1 MEKPI
6 SDLRQTFQ
14 QELSKASTSADV
26 EALRIRYLGR
36 KSPVQD
42 LMKGLKDCAPA
53 QIPQAGKLIN
63 DLKCEIS
70 SAIEEKASE
79 LTSKELNTRIACEK
93 IDVTFPGR
101 KNFLGKKHPISQMQD
116 EITDVLK
123 GMGFSIQI
131 SPEIESEFYNYWG
144 LNFPPDHPAL
154 DMQDTFYIS
163 DDTLLR
169 SHTTNIQQR
178 IMEKHNPPIRIASP
192 GKCYRNETITSRSHV
207 LFHQIDVLYIDTD
220 VTMADLLS
228 TLEEFYS
235 KLFHQSITMRTRA
248 SYFPFVE
255 PGIEVDIKC
264 TACDGAGCR
273 LCKNTGWL
281 EVCGA
286 GMVHPE
292 VLKQGGIDPET
303 HSGFAWGGGVERL
316 FMLRHGV
323 TDIRQFTDNNL
334 RFLEQF

>member
-1 MEKPI
+1 MELI
-6 SDLRQTFQ
+6 SNLRHQFQ
-14 QELSKASTSADV
+14 SDLSKASTSHDV

-42 LMKGLKDCAPA
+42 LMKSLKDFSEEERPK
-53 QIPQAGKLIN
+53 AGKLIN
-63 DLKCEIS
+63 ELKEEIAA
-70 SAIEEKASE
+70 AIEERAKQFYDIE
-79 LTSKELNTRIACEK
+79 LEERLKIES
-93 IDVTFPGR
+93 IDVTEPGR
-101 KNFLGKKHPISQMQD
+101 KRFLGRAHPLSQMID

-123 GMGFSIQI
+123 EMGFSIQL

-154 DMQDTFYIS
+154 DMQDTFYINK
-163 DDTLLR
+163 DLLLR

-178 IMEKHNPPIRIASP
+178 IMESHTPPIRIASP

-207 LFHQIDVLYIDTD
+207 LFHQIDVFHVDKG
-220 VTMADLLS
+220 VTMADLLA
-228 TLEEFYS
+228 TLETFYT
-235 KLFHQSITMRTRA
+235 KLFHQKINMRTRA

-255 PGIEVDIKC
+255 PGIEVDIQC
-264 TACDGAGCR
+264 TACAGKGCR
-273 LCKNTGWL
+273 LCKETGWL

-292 VLKQGGIDPET
+292 VLKQGGIDPDIY
-303 HSGFAWGGGVERL
+303 SGFAWGGGVERL

-323 TDIRQFTDNNL
+323 TDIRQFTDNDV
-334 RFLEQF
+334 RFLKQF

>member
-1 MEKPI
+1 MESI
-6 SDLRQTFQ
+6 SNLRHQFQ
-14 QELSKASTSADV
+14 ADLSKASTSQDV

-42 LMKGLKDCAPA
+42 LMKSLKDCSEEERPK
-53 QIPQAGKLIN
+53 AGKLIN
-63 DLKCEIS
+63 ELKQEIAT
-70 SAIEEKASE
+70 AIEAVAEQFYNEE
-79 LTSKELNTRIACEK
+79 LDKRLKNET
-93 IDVTFPGR
+93 IDVTEPGR
-101 KNFLGKKHPISQMQD
+101 KRFLGRAHPISQMID

-123 GMGFSIQI
+123 EMGFSIQL
-131 SPEIESEFYNYWG
+131 SPEIETEFYNYWG

-154 DMQDTFYIS
+154 DMQDTFYI
-163 DDTLLR
+163 DKDLLLR

-178 IMEKHNPPIRIASP
+178 IMESQIPPIRIASP

-207 LFHQIDVLYIDTD
+207 LFHQVDVFYVDMG
-220 VTMADLLS
+220 VTMSDLLA
-228 TLEEFYS
+228 TLETFYS
-235 KLFHQSITMRTRA
+235 KIFHKNVNMRTRA

-255 PGIEVDIKC
+255 PGIEVDIQC
-264 TACDGAGCR
+264 TACGGTGCR
-273 LCKNTGWL
+273 LCKDTGWL

-303 HSGFAWGGGVERL
+303 YSGFAWGGGVERL

-323 TDIRQFTDNNL
+323 RDIRQFTDNDV
-334 RFLEQF
+334 RFLKQF